1 MNKILTSSIVWVMAI
16 LSILIVQVVG
26 AFAIVFLPTY
36 SDLIVYGVM
45 IAIQAINIYIVYS
58 ACKKREFISPYKK
71 AKINTKNTLLSVLLA
86 IVTFVS
92 MYLVSLYAFDFLT
105 QLGVEQSEIRIDGA
119 YLILALLSTVILAP
133 IGEELVY
140 RYVICGAL
148 QNKNTL
154 LALIV
159 SALCFTFMHMS
170 PMQTIYQLALGVVLA
185 LIVIKSNN
193 IVYAI
198 ITHATSNL
206 IAIIL
211 ALIPIPT
218 INIYSPITIVVAVIL
233 FALGIIVVALLTKNM
248 SGEKRETT
256 IIQSTKQQ
264 KTIMIFAYAVG
275 FAVCLFMWITN
286 FF

>member
-26 AFAIVFLPTY
+26 AFAIVFAPDY

-71 AKINTKNTLLSVLLA
+71 AKLNTKNTLLSVLLA

-105 QLGVEQSEIRIDGA
+105 QLGVEQSEIRIDGV

-148 QNKNTL
+148 QNKNTV
-154 LALIV
+154 LAIIV
-159 SALCFTFMHMS
+159 STLCFTFMHMS

-185 LIVIKSNN
+185 LIVIKSSN
-193 IVYAI
+193 ILYAI

-211 ALIPIPT
+211 ALLPIPT
-218 INIYSPITIVVAVIL
+218 INLYSPITIIVAIIL
-233 FALGIIVVALLTKNM
+233 FVLGIIAVVILANKM
-248 SGEKRETT
+248 SIEKRETT
-256 IIQSTKQQ
+256 IIQTTKQQ
-264 KTIMIFAYAVG
+264 KSITTFAYVVG
-275 FAVCLFMWITN
+275 FAVCLFMWIAN

>member
-58 ACKKREFISPYKK
+58 ACKKREFKSPNKI

-105 QLGVEQSEIRIDGA
+105 KLGIEQSEIRIDGA

-148 QNKNTL
+148 QNKNTV

-233 FALGIIVVALLTKNM
+233 FALGIIVVALLTKKM
-248 SGEKRETT
+248 GGEKRETT
-256 IIQSTKQQ
+256 IIQTTKQQ
-264 KTIMIFAYAVG
+264 KTITIFAYAVG

>member
-16 LSILIVQVVG
+16 LSILLVQVIG
-26 AFAIVFLPTY
+26 AFAIVFAPNY

-45 IAIQAINIYIVYS
+45 IAIQAVNIFIVYS
-58 ACKKREFISPYKK
+58 AHKKREFISENKI
-71 AKINTKNTLLSVLLA
+71 AKINAKNTLLSILLA
-86 IVTFVS
+86 VITFVS
-92 MYLVSLYAFDFLT
+92 MYLVSLYVFDFLIQT
-105 QLGVEQSEIRIDGA
+105 GVEQTEIRIDGA

-140 RYVICGAL
+140 RYVVCGAL
-148 QNKNTL
+148 QQKNTV
-154 LALIV
+154 LAIVV

-185 LIVIKSNN
+185 LIVIKTNN

-218 INIYSPITIVVAVIL
+218 INIYSPITIIVAVVLLALGVVAVI
-233 FALGIIVVALLTKNM
+233 ILTKKL
-248 SGEKRETT
+248 SGEKREKT
-256 IIQSTKQQ
+256 IIQTTKQQ
-264 KTIMIFAYAVG
+264 KTVTIFAYIIG
-275 FAVCLFMWITN
+275 FAVCLFMWIAN